1 MRELREE
8 DPEVLARIT
17 PRITKQDTWWRQALD
32 PGLRFACTMR
42 HLASGDSY
50 SSIKWDFRVP
60 SNTMSMFVESGLNG

>member
-1 MRELREE
+1 MELH
-8 DPEVLARIT
+8 DEVLARIT

-60 SNTMSMFVESGLNG
+60 SNTMSMFVKSGLNG